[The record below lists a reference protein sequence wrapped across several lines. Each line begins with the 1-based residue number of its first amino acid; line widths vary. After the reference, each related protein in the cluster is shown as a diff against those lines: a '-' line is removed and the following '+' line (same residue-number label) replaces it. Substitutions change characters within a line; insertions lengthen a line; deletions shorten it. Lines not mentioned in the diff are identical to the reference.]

1 MSRDLEDKVKRI
13 DTAKDKARAR
23 EKDSDR
29 LKVEE
34 NVFDVPTLKI
44 LYTLSNKGIIKSM
57 GGAISTGKEA
67 NVFYAEGEEKEL
79 AIKIYRMA
87 SSTFKAMDAYIM
99 KDPRFTNIRNNRR
112 DIIFAW
118 TRKELQNLKRAKSAG
133 VRVPEPI
140 IAEKNILIM
149 EFMGEE
155 KTPYPL
161 LKNTPLENDEAK
173 LVYDRIVEY
182 MRRLYKEAN
191 LVHADLSEYNI
202 LIDPADTTPIFI
214 DMGQSVTLE
223 HPNARE
229 FLYRDVLNIL
239 RFFGRYGIT
248 DKPEEL
254 LSKIQAET
262 T

>member
-1 MSRDLEDKVKRI
+1 MGMDQDEKIRRLDS
-13 DTAKDKARAR
+13 AKDKARAR
-23 EKDSDR
+23 EKDSER

-34 NVFDVPTLKI
+34 NVFDVPTLKV
-44 LYTLSNKGIIKSM
+44 LYTLSNKGIIKAL
-57 GGAISTGKEA
+57 GGSISTGKEA
-67 NVFYAEGEEKEL
+67 NVFYAEGEDREL

-118 TRKELQNLKRAKSAG
+118 TRKEFQNLTRAKSAG
-133 VRVPEPI
+133 IRVPEPLV
-140 IAEKNILIM
+140 AEKNILIM

-155 KTPYPL
+155 KVPYPL
-161 LKNTPLENDEAK
+161 LKNTHLEKEEAK
-173 LVYDRIVEY
+173 LVYDKIVEY
-182 MRRLYKEAN
+182 MRLLNKEAN

-202 LIDPADTTPIFI
+202 LIDPADTTPVFI

-229 FLYRDVLNIL
+229 FLYRDVQNIL
-239 RFFGRYGIT
+239 RFFSRYGIT

>member
-1 MSRDLEDKVKRI
+1 MDQNEKIRRLDSA
-13 DTAKDKARAR
+13 TDKARAR

-34 NVFDVPTLKI
+34 NVFDVPTLKV
-44 LYTLSNKGIIKSM
+44 LYTLSNKGIIKAL
-57 GGAISTGKEA
+57 GGSISTGKEA
-67 NVFYAEGEEKEL
+67 NVFYAEGEEREL

-118 TRKELQNLKRAKSAG
+118 TRKEFQNLTRAKSAG
-133 VRVPEPI
+133 IRVPEPLV
-140 IAEKNILIM
+140 AEKNILIM
-149 EFMGEE
+149 EFMGED
-155 KTPYPL
+155 KVPYPL
-161 LKNTPLENDEAK
+161 LKNTHLENEEAE

-182 MRRLYKEAN
+182 MRLLHKEAN

-202 LIDPADTTPIFI
+202 LIDPADKTPVFI

-229 FLYRDVLNIL
+229 FLYRDVQNIL
-239 RFFGRYGIT
+239 RFFSRYGIT

>member
-1 MSRDLEDKVKRI
+1 MDHEEKIRRI
-13 DTAKDKARAR
+13 DSAKDKARAR
-23 EKDSDR
+23 EKDSER

-44 LYTLSNKGIIKSM
+44 LYTLSNKGIIKAM
-57 GGAISTGKEA
+57 GGSISTGKEA
-67 NVFYAEGEEKEL
+67 NVFYAEGSEKEL
-79 AIKIYRMA
+79 AVKIYRIA

-99 KDPRFTNIRNNRR
+99 KDPRFTNIRNNKR

-133 VRVPEPI
+133 VRVPEPLF
-140 IAEKNILIM
+140 AEKNILIM
-149 EFMGEE
+149 EFMGEKE
-155 KTPYPL
+155 APYPL
-161 LKNTPLENDEAK
+161 LKNTPLEEEEARS
-173 LVYDRIVEY
+173 VYDTIVKY
-182 MRRLYKEAN
+182 MRLLYKEAN

-202 LIDPADTTPIFI
+202 LIDPHDMTPIFI

-229 FLYRDVLNIL
+229 FLYRDVQNIL
-239 RFFGRYGIT
+239 RFFSRYGIK

-254 LSKIQAET
+254 LNKIQAEQQ
-262 T
+262 

>member
-1 MSRDLEDKVKRI
+1 MGMDQEKKIRRI
-13 DTAKDKARAR
+13 DSAKDKSRAR
-23 EKDSDR
+23 EKDSER

-44 LYTLSNKGIIKSM
+44 LYTLSNKGVIKAM

-67 NVFYAEGEEKEL
+67 NVFYAEGPDKEL
-79 AIKIYRMA
+79 AVKIYRIA

-99 KDPRFTNIRNNRR
+99 KDPRFTNIRKNKR

-118 TRKELQNLKRAKSAG
+118 TRKELQNLKRAKNAG

-140 IAEKNILIM
+140 LTEKNILIM
-149 EFMGEE
+149 EFMGENE
-155 KTPYPL
+155 APYPL
-161 LKNTPLENDEAK
+161 LKNTHLENEEAK
-173 LVYDRIVEY
+173 NIFDIIVEY
-182 MRRLYKEAN
+182 MRLLYKKAN

-202 LIDPADTTPIFI
+202 LIDPNNLTPIFI

-229 FLYRDVLNIL
+229 FLYRDVQNIL
-239 RFFGRYGIT
+239 RFFSRYGIK

-254 LSKIQAET
+254 FKKIQAE
-262 T
+262 

>member
-1 MSRDLEDKVKRI
+1 MDQDEKIRRLDS
-13 DTAKDKARAR
+13 AKDKARAR
-23 EKDSDR
+23 EKDSER

-34 NVFDVPTLKI
+34 NVFDVPTLKV
-44 LYTLSNKGIIKSM
+44 LYTLSNKGIIKAL
-57 GGAISTGKEA
+57 GGSISTGKEA
-67 NVFYAEGEEKEL
+67 NVFYAEGEDREL

-118 TRKELQNLKRAKSAG
+118 TRKEFQNLTRAKSAG
-133 VRVPEPI
+133 IRVPEPLV
-140 IAEKNILIM
+140 AEKNILIM

-155 KTPYPL
+155 KVPYPL
-161 LKNTPLENDEAK
+161 LKNTHLENEEAK
-173 LVYDRIVEY
+173 LVYDKIVEY
-182 MRRLYKEAN
+182 MRLLNKEAN

-202 LIDPADTTPIFI
+202 LIDPADTTPVFI

-229 FLYRDVLNIL
+229 FLYRDVQNIL
-239 RFFGRYGIT
+239 RFFSRYGIT

>member
-1 MSRDLEDKVKRI
+1 MVMDQEEKIKRI
-13 DTAKDKARAR
+13 DRAKDKSRAR
-23 EKDSDR
+23 EKDSER

-44 LYTLSNKGIIKSM
+44 LYTLSNKGIIKAM

-67 NVFYAEGEEKEL
+67 NVFYADGPDNKEL
-79 AIKIYRMA
+79 AIKIYRIA

-99 KDPRFTNIRNNRR
+99 KDPRFTNIRNNKR

-133 VRVPEPI
+133 VRVPEPVL
-140 IAEKNILIM
+140 AEKNILIM
-149 EFMGEE
+149 EFMGEKE
-155 KTPYPL
+155 APYPL
-161 LKNTPLENDEAK
+161 LKNTPLEDDEAK
-173 LVYDRIVEY
+173 LIFDTVVGY
-182 MRRLYKEAN
+182 MRLLYKEAN

-202 LIDPADTTPIFI
+202 LIDPNNLTPIFI

-229 FLYRDVLNIL
+229 FLYRDVKNIL
-239 RFFGRYGIT
+239 RFFSRYGIK

-254 LSKIQAET
+254 LTKIQAE
-262 T
+262 

>member
-1 MSRDLEDKVKRI
+1 MGMDQEKKIKRI
-13 DTAKDKARAR
+13 DRAKDKSRVR
-23 EKDSDR
+23 EKDSER

-44 LYTLSNKGIIKSM
+44 LYTLSNKGIIKAM

-67 NVFYAEGEEKEL
+67 NVFYAEGPDKEL
-79 AIKIYRMA
+79 AVKIYRIA

-99 KDPRFTNIRNNRR
+99 KDPRFTNIRNNKR

-118 TRKELQNLKRAKSAG
+118 TRKEFQNLKRAKNAG
-133 VRVPEPI
+133 VRVPEPV

-149 EFMGEE
+149 EFMGEKE
-155 KTPYPL
+155 RPYPL
-161 LKNTPLENDEAK
+161 LKNTYLEDDEAK
-173 LVYDRIVEY
+173 LIFDTVVEY
-182 MRRLYKEAN
+182 MRLLYKKAN

-202 LIDPADTTPIFI
+202 LIDPKDLTPIFI

-223 HPNARE
+223 HPNSRE
-229 FLYRDVLNIL
+229 FLYRDVQNIL
-239 RFFGRYGIT
+239 RFFSRYGIK

-254 LSKIQAET
+254 LKKIQAE
-262 T
+262 

>member
-1 MSRDLEDKVKRI
+1 MGMDQEKKIRRI
-13 DTAKDKARAR
+13 DRAKDKSRAR

-44 LYTLSNKGIIKSM
+44 LYTLSNKGIIKAM

-67 NVFYAEGEEKEL
+67 NVFHAEGQDKEL
-79 AIKIYRMA
+79 AVKIYRIA
-87 SSTFKAMDAYIM
+87 SSTFKTMDAYIM
-99 KDPRFTNIRNNRR
+99 KDPRFTNIRNNKR

-118 TRKELQNLKRAKSAG
+118 TRKEFQNLKRAKSAG
-133 VRVPEPI
+133 IRVPEPVL
-140 IAEKNILIM
+140 AEKNILIM
-149 EFMGEE
+149 EFMGEKE
-155 KTPYPL
+155 VPYPL
-161 LKNTPLENDEAK
+161 LKSTHLEDEEAK
-173 LVYDRIVEY
+173 LVFDIIVEY
-182 MRRLYKEAN
+182 MRLLNKKAN

-202 LIDPADTTPIFI
+202 LIDPNDLTPILI

-229 FLYRDVLNIL
+229 FLYRDVQNIL
-239 RFFGRYGIT
+239 RFFSRYGIK

-254 LSKIQAET
+254 LKKIQAE
-262 T
+262 

>member
-1 MSRDLEDKVKRI
+1 MDQDEKIRRLDS
-13 DTAKDKARAR
+13 AKDKARAR
-23 EKDSDR
+23 EKDSSR

-34 NVFDVPTLKI
+34 NVFDVPTLKV
-44 LYTLSNKGIIKSM
+44 LYTLSNKGIIKAL
-57 GGAISTGKEA
+57 GGSISTGKEA
-67 NVFYAEGEEKEL
+67 NVFYAEGEEREL

-118 TRKELQNLKRAKSAG
+118 TRKEFQNLTRAKSAG
-133 VRVPEPI
+133 IRVPEPLV
-140 IAEKNILIM
+140 AEKNILIM

-155 KTPYPL
+155 KVPYPL
-161 LKNTPLENDEAK
+161 LKNTHLENDEAK

-182 MRRLYKEAN
+182 MRLLNKEAN

-229 FLYRDVLNIL
+229 FLYRDVQNIL
-239 RFFGRYGIT
+239 RFFSRYGIT

>member
-1 MSRDLEDKVKRI
+1 MDQEKKIKRL
-13 DTAKDKARAR
+13 DRAKDKSRVR
-23 EKDSDR
+23 EKDSEQ

-44 LYTLSNKGIIKSM
+44 LYTLSNKGIIKAM

-67 NVFYAEGEEKEL
+67 NVFYAEGPDKEL
-79 AIKIYRMA
+79 AVKIYRIA

-99 KDPRFTNIRNNRR
+99 KDPRFTNIRNNKR

-118 TRKELQNLKRAKSAG
+118 TRKEFQNLKRAKNAG
-133 VRVPEPI
+133 VRVPEPV

-149 EFMGEE
+149 EFMGEKE
-155 KTPYPL
+155 KPYPL
-161 LKNTPLENDEAK
+161 LKNTYLEDDEAK
-173 LVYDRIVEY
+173 LIFDTVVEY
-182 MRRLYKEAN
+182 MRLLYKRAN

-202 LIDPADTTPIFI
+202 LIDPKDLTPIFI

-223 HPNARE
+223 HPNSRE
-229 FLYRDVLNIL
+229 FLYRDVQNIL
-239 RFFGRYGIT
+239 RFFSRYGIK

-254 LSKIQAET
+254 LKKIQAE
-262 T
+262 

>member
-1 MSRDLEDKVKRI
+1 MDQDEKIRRLDS
-13 DTAKDKARAR
+13 AKDKARAR
-23 EKDSDR
+23 EKDSER

-34 NVFDVPTLKI
+34 NVFDVPTLKV
-44 LYTLSNKGIIKSM
+44 LYTLSNKGIIKAL
-57 GGAISTGKEA
+57 GGSISTGKEA
-67 NVFYAEGEEKEL
+67 NVFYAEGEEREL

-118 TRKELQNLKRAKSAG
+118 TRKEFQNLTRAKSAG
-133 VRVPEPI
+133 IRVPEPLV
-140 IAEKNILIM
+140 AEKNILIM

-155 KTPYPL
+155 KVPYPL
-161 LKNTPLENDEAK
+161 LKNTHLENDEAK

-182 MRRLYKEAN
+182 MRLLNKEAN

-229 FLYRDVLNIL
+229 FLYRDVQNIL
-239 RFFGRYGIT
+239 RFFSRYGIT

>member
-1 MSRDLEDKVKRI
+1 MDQNEKIRRLDSA
-13 DTAKDKARAR
+13 TDKARAR
-23 EKDSDR
+23 EKDSER
-29 LKVEE
+29 LRVEE
-34 NVFDVPTLKI
+34 NVFDVPTLKV
-44 LYTLSNKGIIKSM
+44 LYTLSNKGIIKAL
-57 GGAISTGKEA
+57 GGSISTGKEA
-67 NVFYAEGEEKEL
+67 NVFYAEGDNREL

-118 TRKELQNLKRAKSAG
+118 TRKEFQNLTRAKSAG
-133 VRVPEPI
+133 IRVPEPLV
-140 IAEKNILIM
+140 AEKNILIM
-149 EFMGEE
+149 EFMGKERV
-155 KTPYPL
+155 PYPL
-161 LKNTPLENDEAK
+161 LKNTHLENEEAK
-173 LVYDRIVEY
+173 LVYDKIVEY
-182 MRRLYKEAN
+182 MRLLNKEAN

-202 LIDPADTTPIFI
+202 LIDPADTTPVFI

-239 RFFGRYGIT
+239 RFFSRYGIT
-248 DKPEEL
+248 DKPEDL

>member
-1 MSRDLEDKVKRI
+1 MGMDQEKKIRRI
-13 DTAKDKARAR
+13 DSAKDKSRVR

-44 LYTLSNKGIIKSM
+44 LYTLSNKGIIKAM

-67 NVFYAEGEEKEL
+67 NVFYAEGPDKEL
-79 AIKIYRMA
+79 AIKIYRIA
-87 SSTFKAMDAYIM
+87 SSTFRAMDAYIM
-99 KDPRFTNIRNNRR
+99 KDPRFTNIRNKKR

-140 IAEKNILIM
+140 LAEKNILIM
-149 EFMGEE
+149 EFMGEKE
-155 KTPYPL
+155 APYPL
-161 LKNTPLENDEAK
+161 LKNTHLENEDAK
-173 LVYDRIVEY
+173 RIFDIIVEY
-182 MRRLYKEAN
+182 MRLLYKKAN

-202 LIDPADTTPIFI
+202 LIDPNNLTPIFI

-229 FLYRDVLNIL
+229 FLYRDVQNIL
-239 RFFGRYGIT
+239 RFFSRYGIK
-248 DKPEEL
+248 DKPEDL
-254 LSKIQAET
+254 FKKIQAE
-262 T
+262 

>member
-1 MSRDLEDKVKRI
+1 MGMDQDEKIRRLDS
-13 DTAKDKARAR
+13 AKDKARAR
-23 EKDSDR
+23 EKDSER

-34 NVFDVPTLKI
+34 NVFDVPTLKV
-44 LYTLSNKGIIKSM
+44 LYTLSNKGIIKAL
-57 GGAISTGKEA
+57 GGSISTGKEA
-67 NVFYAEGEEKEL
+67 NVFYAEGEEREL

-118 TRKELQNLKRAKSAG
+118 TRKEFQNLTRAKSAG
-133 VRVPEPI
+133 IRVPEPLV
-140 IAEKNILIM
+140 AEKNILIM

-155 KTPYPL
+155 KVPYPL
-161 LKNTPLENDEAK
+161 LKNTHLENDEAK

-182 MRRLYKEAN
+182 MRLLNKEAN

-229 FLYRDVLNIL
+229 FLYRDVQNIL
-239 RFFGRYGIT
+239 RFFSRYGIT

>member
-1 MSRDLEDKVKRI
+1 MDQEKKIKRLDRAKYKSRV
-13 DTAKDKARAR
+13 R
-23 EKDSDR
+23 EKDSEQ

-44 LYTLSNKGIIKSM
+44 LYTLSNKGIIKAM

-67 NVFYAEGEEKEL
+67 NVFYAEGPDKEL
-79 AIKIYRMA
+79 AVKIYRIA

-99 KDPRFTNIRNNRR
+99 KDPRFTNIRNNKR

-118 TRKELQNLKRAKSAG
+118 TRKEFQNLKRAKNAG
-133 VRVPEPI
+133 VRVPEPV

-149 EFMGEE
+149 EFMGEKE
-155 KTPYPL
+155 RPYPL
-161 LKNTPLENDEAK
+161 LKNTYLEDDEAK
-173 LVYDRIVEY
+173 LIFDTVVEY
-182 MRRLYKEAN
+182 MRLLYKKAN

-202 LIDPADTTPIFI
+202 LIDPKDLTPIFI

-223 HPNARE
+223 HPNSRE
-229 FLYRDVLNIL
+229 FLYRDVQNIL
-239 RFFGRYGIT
+239 RFFSRYGIK

-254 LSKIQAET
+254 LKKIQAE
-262 T
+262 

>member
-1 MSRDLEDKVKRI
+1 MDQDERIRRI

-44 LYTLSNKGIIKSM
+44 LYTLSNKGIIKAM

-140 IAEKNILIM
+140 VAEKNILIM

-161 LKNTPLENDEAK
+161 LKNTPLEDDAK
-173 LVYDRIVEY
+173 KVYDKIVEY
-182 MRRLYKEAN
+182 MHLLYKEAN

-202 LIDPADTTPIFI
+202 LIDPADMTPIFI

>member
-1 MSRDLEDKVKRI
+1 MDQDEKIKRI
-13 DTAKDKARAR
+13 DSARDKSRAR
-23 EKDSDR
+23 KKDSDR

-44 LYTLSNKGIIKSM
+44 LYTLSNKGIIKAM

-67 NVFYAEGEEKEL
+67 NVFYAEGEEREL
-79 AIKIYRMA
+79 AIKIYRIV
-87 SSTFKAMDAYIM
+87 SSTFKAMDTYIM

-118 TRKELQNLKRAKSAG
+118 TRKELQNLKRAKDAG

-140 IAEKNILIM
+140 IAEKNVLIM

-155 KTPYPL
+155 KAPYPL
-161 LKNTPLENDEAK
+161 LKNTPLKNDEAK
-173 LVYDRIVEY
+173 LVYDKVVEY
-182 MRRLYKEAN
+182 MRLLYKEAN

-229 FLYRDVLNIL
+229 FLYRDVQNIL
-239 RFFGRYGIT
+239 RFFGRYGIM

-254 LSKIQAET
+254 LSKIQADT